1 MKDRCQYKIAQP
13 STDFLEEFKRVQ
25 SNPVY
30 FMKHYWNTLN
40 ADNQMEL
47 SKEEREELYD
57 QLGTKPIIKQE
68 MFGQYIQWIEEMKQL
83 GFENWEMHL
92 IEDASEE

>member
-1 MKDRCQYKIAQP
+1 
-13 STDFLEEFKRVQ
+13 
-25 SNPVY
+25 
-30 FMKHYWNTLN
+30 
-40 ADNQMEL
+40 MEL